1 MKERAISPIIATV
14 ILVAVTIALAVG
26 VALWFSGIIGGAG
39 KTEQLQIMPDSYIN
53 ATSGTLYLHARNVGG
68 IDSKIVSIKVVN
80 TNIQGTFT
88 LSSTTTTTTTFPI
101 VVKMGADMWI
111 IVTVSGVNSPG
122 TYQVTVYTDAGNSYN
137 QVLTAYS

>member
-39 KTEQLQIMPDSYIN
+39 KIEQLQIMPDSNITIN
-53 ATSGTLYLHARNVGG
+53 TNTNSSTLYLHVRNVGG
-68 IDSKIVSIKVVN
+68 IDSKIISIKLVN
-80 TNIQGTFT
+80 TNIQG
-88 LSSTTTTTTTFPI
+88 TFPI

-111 IVTVSGVNSPG
+111 NANVTGIINSPG

-137 QVLTAYS
+137 QVVTAYS

>member
-53 ATSGTLYLHARNVGG
+53 ATSHTLYLHVRNVGG
-68 IDSKIVSIKVVN
+68 IDSKIISIKMVN
-80 TNIQGTFT
+80 TNIQGTF
-88 LSSTTTTTTTFPI
+88 PI
-101 VVKMGADMWI
+101 VVKMGEDTWIEADI
-111 IVTVSGVNSPG
+111 SGISSPG

-137 QVLTAYS
+137 QVVTAYIYS